1 MVEIDFSERA
11 IKDIDE
17 IAVYH
22 ARFSENAAR
31 VYVKRIYA
39 TVELLRSFPT
49 IGKVSPELDYPK
61 VREILA
67 GPYKVYYHIVSDKL
81 IRIITI
87 HFSGQP
93 IDFDDLRPN

>member
-1 MVEIDFSERA
+1 MVEIDISERA
-11 IKDIDE
+11 LKDIDDLAE
-17 IAVYH
+17 HH

-39 TVELLRSFPT
+39 TFDLLRSFPNL
-49 IGKVSPELDYPK
+49 GKISPELDYRQ

-67 GPYKVYYHIVSDKL
+67 GPYKIYYHIVSEKL

-87 HFSGQP
+87 HFSGLP
-93 IDFDDLRPN
+93 LDFDKLRPN